1 MIENER
7 QEVHMTQEEIFQELL
22 DFFKALSDANRLKII
37 GLLAQGEHSV
47 SEVAELLSI
56 SISTAS
62 NHLSMLAHVGLV
74 SARADG
80 HFYYYSLH
88 TDTLRVMAEKLLR
101 SENLPKLSQ
110 SVDVDAYDRKVL
122 QSFLDAEGRI
132 TAFPAQQKKFEV
144 ILRHVAKAFEPG
156 RRYPEKEVNEILL
169 KFNKDTASLRRGMI
183 EYHLMDREG
192 GGGDYW
198 RI

>member
-1 MIENER
+1 
-7 QEVHMTQEEIFQELL
+7 MTQEEIFQELL

-47 SEVAELLSI
+47 SEVAELLDI

-80 HFYYYSLH
+80 HYYYYSLH
-88 TDTLRVMAEKLLR
+88 TEALQAMAQKLLR
-101 SENLPKLSQ
+101 SENLPKLSN
-110 SVDVDAYDRKVL
+110 SVDVDAYDSKVL
-122 QSFLDAEGRI
+122 QSFLDADGRI
-132 TAFPAQQKKFEV
+132 TAFPAQQKKFV
-144 ILRHVAKAFEPG
+144 VLLSYAAKAFEPG

-169 KFNKDTASLRRGMI
+169 RFNKDTASLRRGMI
-183 EYHLMDREG
+183 EYHLMEREG